1 MASIFA
7 FTKRREHL
15 RGDAL
20 QSIPATAP
28 PTIVHRS
35 AGELIGAKVDEMIRS
50 SNRVVD
56 LECELEKARQQL
68 KADQVELAEAVKALG
83 MPHDVTALIALRRGE

>member
-7 FTKRREHL
+7 FTRKRDHL
-15 RGDAL
+15 RGGELEA
-20 QSIPATAP
+20 IPATAP

-35 AGELIGAKVDEMIRS
+35 AGELIGAKVDEMIKS

-56 LECELEKARQQL
+56 LECDLERARQQL
-68 KADQVELAEAVKALG
+68 RADQMELMEAVKALG
-83 MPHDVTALIALRRGE
+83 MPADVTALIAARRGE